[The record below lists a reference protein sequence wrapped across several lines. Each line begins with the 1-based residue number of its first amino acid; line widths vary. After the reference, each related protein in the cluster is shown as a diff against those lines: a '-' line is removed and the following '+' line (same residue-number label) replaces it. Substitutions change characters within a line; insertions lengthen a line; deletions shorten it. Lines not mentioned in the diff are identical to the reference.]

1 MAFRCKPAC
10 MQGKGLQWISH
21 AWPACA
27 LQEEQKGTIDG
38 ELATVLSSIALAC
51 KQIASLVTRAGISNL
66 TGLGG
71 LSNSSVST
79 WHNSSWH
86 TYAGTYAACS
96 HGNSGIINIAA
107 PCTGLLRSRL
117 QGCIRQDVNCECYQV
132 CSMRLTPQAV
142 AKACFWTVHRA
153 TSALCCPHQAALVT
167 CALRASHL

>member
-1 MAFRCKPAC
+1 MHDLR
-10 MQGKGLQWISH
+10 
-21 AWPACA
+21 A

-86 TYAGTYAACS
+86 
-96 HGNSGIINIAA
+96 I
-107 PCTGLLRSRL
+107 
-117 QGCIRQDVNCECYQV
+117 
-132 CSMRLTPQAV
+132 CSMQLWTRWSLSILQAL
-142 AKACFWTVHRA
+142 AQACFLTGYRFA
-153 TSALCCPHQAALVT
+153 SDS
-167 CALRASHL
+167 CAKRCTACN